1 MWIGGFN
8 TFIYNNLSLKKV
20 ILLGY
25 MGSGKSSVGRVL
37 AEKLAMNGFD
47 LDKLIEESQ
56 QKTISDIFSEKGEIY
71 FRKIESQILREFLDN
86 QDSFVLALG
95 GGTPCYANN
104 HELLQRDDVIS
115 VYLKTSVDTLVQR
128 LKKEKKT
135 RPLIAHLPDEELKDY
150 INKHLFDR
158 NFYYHQAKY
167 IINTDNK
174 TVNEVVN
181 EVVNEI
187 SEIIRKSPDF

>member
-1 MWIGGFN
+1 MCIGGFN

-128 LKKEKKT
+128 LKKEKNT

-181 EVVNEI
+181 EI